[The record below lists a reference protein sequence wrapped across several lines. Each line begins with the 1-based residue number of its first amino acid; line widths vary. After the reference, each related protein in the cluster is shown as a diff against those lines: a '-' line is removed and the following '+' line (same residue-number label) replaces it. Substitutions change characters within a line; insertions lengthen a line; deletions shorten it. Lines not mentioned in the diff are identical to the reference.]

1 MYSKILFPT
10 DFGENSQKAIDY
22 IQKLKDCGNSKV
34 VVFHVVEHK
43 QIAEYQEL
51 QEQLY
56 ESAGSIIE
64 VEDAVKKI
72 LEKVY
77 PKLKKIEKTFR
88 DAGIESEVIVEE
100 GIASKQIV
108 NAVGQTGATL
118 IVMGHSKK
126 GFFESM
132 FMGSTTRHVV
142 DMSKIPVL
150 IVK

>member
-22 IQKLKDCGNSKV
+22 VKKLKDCGNSKV
-34 VVFHVVEHK
+34 IVFHVIEHR

-56 ESAGSIIE
+56 ESTGSIID
-64 VEDAVKKI
+64 VDDAVKKI

-77 PKLKKIEKTFR
+77 PKLKEIEKNFR
-88 DAGIESEVIVEE
+88 DAGIESEVVVEE
-100 GIASKQIV
+100 GIASEQIV
-108 NAVGQTGATL
+108 KGAEQTGATL

-126 GFFESM
+126 GFIKSL
-132 FMGSTTRHVV
+132 FMGSTARHVI

>member
-10 DFGENSQKAIDY
+10 DFGKDSQKSIDY
-22 IQKLKDCGNSKV
+22 IKKLKDCGNSKV
-34 VVFHVVEHK
+34 FVFHVVEHK

-56 ESAGSIIE
+56 ESTGNMID

-77 PKLKKIEKTFR
+77 PKLNEIEKVFHN
-88 DAGIESEVIVEE
+88 AGIEAEVLVEE
-100 GIASKQIV
+100 GIASQQITKAAEQV
-108 NAVGQTGATL
+108 GATL
-118 IVMGHSKK
+118 IVMGHSKR
-126 GFFESM
+126 GFLESV
-132 FMGSTTRHVV
+132 FMGSTARHVI
-142 DMSKIPVL
+142 DMAKIPIL